1 MTKIEISRRLKTVHF
16 NTRVVLF
23 DAIQCNSNSQRLYS
37 PIRRAEHT
45 STQHAFYAV
54 VLRVTESLCK
64 GVLRRLESI
73 SLIIPPW
80 HVLVCCIALYCSLF
94 WSFCVFPSG
103 LYGDNGILPAKLVLE
118 EGRCTAHDT
127 NTFKRSNIITC
138 AKEDNRH
145 CLAVCLCVC

>member
-73 SLIIPPW
+73 NNSTMACFGLL
-80 HVLVCCIALYCSLF
+80 HCVVLFV
-94 WSFCVFPSG
+94 
-103 LYGDNGILPAKLVLE
+103 ILV
-118 EGRCTAHDT
+118 
-127 NTFKRSNIITC
+127 
-138 AKEDNRH
+138 
-145 CLAVCLCVC
+145 VLCVSFRFIWRQWNSARQTCPGRRSVHCT